1 MGGSIVFGGGLPL
14 YDGRSIVG
22 ALGVSG
28 DTSCGDHNIAWRTR
42 HALGLD
48 RVPNGPTDKKN
59 DAIIY
64 DLGSNGH
71 SVSGFGHPTCGHS
84 EDKVASDIGASAGP
98 SSQPAITV
106 GDDRAA
112 ATK

>member
-1 MGGSIVFGGGLPL
+1 VGGSIVFGGGLPL

-64 DLGSNGH
+64 DVAGDGKSK
-71 SVSGFGHPTCGHS
+71 SGFGHPTCGHS
-84 EDKVASDIGASAGP
+84 EQTVAAEIGASATA
-98 SSQPAITV
+98 PAPPLQ
-106 GDDRAA
+106 AA
-112 ATK
+112 GAPK